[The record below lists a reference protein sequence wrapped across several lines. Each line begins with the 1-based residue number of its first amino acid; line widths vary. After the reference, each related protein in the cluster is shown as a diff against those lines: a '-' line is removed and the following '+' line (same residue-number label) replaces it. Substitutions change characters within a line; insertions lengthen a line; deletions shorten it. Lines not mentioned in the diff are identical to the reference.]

1 MRRKVLLADDE
12 EAVLA
17 LVEATLDGDGR
28 YRIILASN
36 GEEAVR
42 VAVREQ
48 PDLLFLDVL
57 MPGMDG
63 YEVCRLLKGKT
74 VTAQI
79 KVIMLTA
86 LAQDF
91 ERRKAMEA
99 GADEYFTKPFS
110 PTALLKKVDEVLGPD

>member
-99 GADEYFTKPFS
+99 GADDYFTKPFS
-110 PTALLKKVDEVLGPD
+110 PTALLKKVDDVLGPD

>member
-1 MRRKVLLADDE
+1 MTRKVLLADDE

-63 YEVCRLLKGKT
+63 YELCRLLKGKT
-74 VTAQI
+74 VTAPI

-86 LAQDF
+86 LAQDH
-91 ERRKAMEA
+91 ERREGMEA
-99 GADEYFTKPFS
+99 GADLYFTKPFS